1 MTVAK
6 QTAIES
12 KHGPDCTCTRCV
24 GFEKGNALSLHH
36 GAYAIVALGPRV
48 EELAD
53 QIREL
58 VPAYSPSD
66 EITIRLLCLALARLE
81 RSSDVAANVP
91 IEELGRLRQEE
102 RGWTNTARR
111 LLNDLGMTPT
121 ARAGLGLALV
131 QAKGEA
137 LRAHLANR
145 RAGTETV
152 KVEGEA

>member
-1 MTVAK
+1 VPRE
-6 QTAIES
+6 IEQ

-24 GFEKGNALSLHH
+24 GFEKGNPLAIRH
-36 GAYAIVALGPRV
+36 GAYAVVALGPRV

-81 RSSDVAANVP
+81 RSSDVAENVP
-91 IEELGRLRQEE
+91 IEELGRLRQDE

-121 ARAGLGLALV
+121 SRAGLGLALV

-137 LRAHLANR
+137 LRAHLANK
-145 RAGTETV
+145 RAGAETIDA
-152 KVEGEA
+152 EDGS

>member
-1 MTVAK
+1 MVK
-6 QTAIES
+6 QTAIEQ

-24 GFEKGNALSLHH
+24 GFEDGNALALRH
-36 GAYAIVALGPRV
+36 GAYAVVALGPRV

-81 RSSDVAANVP
+81 RSSDVAASVP
-91 IEELGRLRQEE
+91 IEELGRLRQDE

-121 ARAGLGLALV
+121 SRAGLGLALV

-137 LRAHLANR
+137 LRAHLANK
-145 RAGTETV
+145 RAGAETIDAD
-152 KVEGEA
+152 GGA

>member
-1 MTVAK
+1 VPRE
-6 QTAIES
+6 IER
-12 KHGPDCTCTRCV
+12 KHGPGCDCTRCV
-24 GFEKGNALSLHH
+24 GFEKGNSLPLRH
-36 GAYAIVALGPRV
+36 GAYAVVALGPRV

-53 QIREL
+53 LIREL

-81 RSSDVAANVP
+81 RSSDATGKVP
-91 IEELGRLRQEE
+91 IEELGRLRENE

-121 ARAGLGLALV
+121 SRAGLGLALV

-137 LRAHLANR
+137 LRAHLANK
-145 RAGTETV
+145 RADDEPIDADGGT
-152 KVEGEA
+152 

>member
-1 MTVAK
+1 MPPE
-6 QTAIES
+6 IER
-12 KHGPDCTCTRCV
+12 KHGPDCTCTRCK
-24 GFEKGNALSLHH
+24 GFEDGNVLALRH
-36 GAYAIVALGPRV
+36 GAYAVVALGPRV

-81 RSSDVAANVP
+81 RSSDVTGEVP
-91 IEELGRLRQEE
+91 IEELGRLRENE

-121 ARAGLGLALV
+121 ARAGLGLAIV

-137 LRAHLANR
+137 LRAHLANK
-145 RAGTETV
+145 RADAETIDAD
-152 KVEGEA
+152 GGA